1 MAGGRDDRQ
10 RGVQHDGHV
19 PARSA
24 DRARQAAIASRSPVE
39 RQDSGVSMSVG
50 LMALFD
56 DVATLAKAAA
66 ASIDDVAAQAAKA
79 GSKAAGVVIDDTA
92 VTPRYLTDFSPARE
106 LPIIGKIALRSLKN
120 KLLILLPAALALS
133 LLLPQAITPLLMLGG
148 AYLCYEGAEKVYES
162 LFPHGAHAHEA
173 KLEPVAIDAKTFEDG
188 KVTSAI
194 KTDFI
199 LSAEIMAITLAA
211 IPAGNIVTQGMILAV
226 VGVGI
231 TAAVYG
237 VVALIVKAD
246 DLGLALARL
255 SPASSLAAPLRLT
268 GRALVR
274 GMPWL
279 LSGLGTIGTAAMIW
293 VGGGIILHGLEEFGL
308 GWPSHA
314 LHDAGAA
321 VARAVPFAG
330 AFVAWLVEAAGAGVV
345 GFGIG
350 LLAIP
355 LTSRVL
361 SPLWRQVKSH
371 IRQIRLRHRP

>member
-1 MAGGRDDRQ
+1 
-10 RGVQHDGHV
+10 
-19 PARSA
+19 
-24 DRARQAAIASRSPVE
+24 
-39 RQDSGVSMSVG
+39 
-50 LMALFD
+50 MALLD
-56 DVATLAKAAA
+56 DVASLAKLAA
-66 ASIDDVAAQAAKA
+66 ASIDDVAGQAAKA

-106 LPIIGKIALRSLKN
+106 LPIIGRIALGSLKN

-148 AYLCYEGAEKVYES
+148 AYLCYEGAEKVYEF

-173 KLEPVAIDAKTFEDG
+173 KLEPVAIDAKTFEDE
-188 KVTSAI
+188 KIASAI

-211 IPAGNIVTQGMILAV
+211 IPGGNIVTQGMILAV
-226 VGVGI
+226 VGIGI

-255 SPASSLAAPLRLT
+255 SPASRLAASLAAPLRVT
-268 GRALVR
+268 GRALVQ
-274 GMPWL
+274 GMPYL
-279 LSGLGTIGTAAMIW
+279 LSGLSTIGTAAMIW

-308 GWPSHA
+308 GWPAHA

-330 AFVAWLVEAAGAGVV
+330 AFVAWLVEAAGAGVA

-361 SPLWRQVKSH
+361 SPLWRQVKSL
-371 IRQIRLRHRP
+371 IRQIRLRRT

>member
-1 MAGGRDDRQ
+1 
-10 RGVQHDGHV
+10 
-19 PARSA
+19 
-24 DRARQAAIASRSPVE
+24 
-39 RQDSGVSMSVG
+39 
-50 LMALFD
+50 MALFD

-66 ASIDDVAAQAAKA
+66 ASIDDVAGQAAKA

-106 LPIIGKIALRSLKN
+106 LPIIGRIALGSLKN

-148 AYLCYEGAEKVYES
+148 AYLCYEGAEKVYEF

-173 KLEPVAIDAKTFEDG
+173 KLEPVAIDAKTFEDE
-188 KVTSAI
+188 KIASAI

-211 IPAGNIVTQGMILAV
+211 IPGGNIVTQGMILAV
-226 VGVGI
+226 VGIGI

-246 DLGLALARL
+246 DLGLALASL
-255 SPASSLAAPLRLT
+255 SPASRLAASLAAPLRVT
-268 GRALVR
+268 GRALVQ
-274 GMPWL
+274 GMPYL
-279 LSGLGTIGTAAMIW
+279 LSGLSTIGTAAMIW

-308 GWPSHA
+308 GWPAHA

-330 AFVAWLVEAAGAGVV
+330 ALVAWLVEAAGAGVA
-345 GFGIG
+345 GFAIG

-361 SPLWRQVKSH
+361 SPLWRQVKSL
-371 IRQIRLRHRP
+371 IRQIRLRHRT